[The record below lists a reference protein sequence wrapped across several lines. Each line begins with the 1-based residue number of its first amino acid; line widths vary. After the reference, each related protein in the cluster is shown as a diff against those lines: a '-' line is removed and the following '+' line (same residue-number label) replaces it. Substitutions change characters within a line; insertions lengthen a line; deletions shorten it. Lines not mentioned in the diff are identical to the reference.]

1 MRRRTD
7 GLMDLTDTLNKY
19 TRLKIHM
26 KCAIWDRAYDRE
38 YSSMFPL
45 IFFLAELFSIGRTFG
60 RTPPEQKYSVTLYFK
75 VSLLQCNYIFKYRVI
90 LSNYMYLL

>member
-1 MRRRTD
+1 
-7 GLMDLTDTLNKY
+7 
-19 TRLKIHM
+19 M

-60 RTPPEQKYSVTLYFK
+60 RTPPEQKYSLFRTCTAYVETQWFQHSVVTFNLNVPF
-75 VSLLQCNYIFKYRVI
+75 IFHLTLDVTYWY
-90 LSNYMYLL
+90 SYL